1 MPPLHKEVNTMTTRV
16 AFLFP
21 GQGSQAVGMGAD
33 IFAASSAAKRVFEV
47 VDETLGFSLSA
58 LCFYGPEDTL
68 RTTINAQPAIMTVS
82 LALLAAFQEALSPQ
96 ASSWASPLIP
106 SFTAGHSVGECAALV
121 AAGALDLKSVAL
133 LVRERGRLMH
143 EEELACPGGMA
154 AVIGMD
160 AEPLQGVC
168 QEATQCALAA
178 LPAAPTHPGQGQVV
192 VANYNAPGQI
202 VISGEQHALTLAT
215 ELARARGA
223 KRVIPLSV
231 SGAFHSPVM
240 QPAAINLAR
249 SIETADIRDA
259 SIPIIA
265 NITAQP
271 LTQAQ
276 ELRVELAQQVAT
288 SVQWT
293 RTIEYLT
300 SVGITTFIEIG
311 PGQALTGMIK
321 RIAKGSTTIN
331 VGNVAE
337 VEKAAASIRD
347 MNLI

>member
-1 MPPLHKEVNTMTTRV
+1 
-16 AFLFP
+16 
-21 GQGSQAVGMGAD
+21 
-33 IFAASSAAKRVFEV
+33 
-47 VDETLGFSLSA
+47 
-58 LCFYGPEDTL
+58 
-68 RTTINAQPAIMTVS
+68 
-82 LALLAAFQEALSPQ
+82 
-96 ASSWASPLIP
+96 
-106 SFTAGHSVGECAALV
+106 
-121 AAGALDLKSVAL
+121 
-133 LVRERGRLMH
+133 
-143 EEELACPGGMA
+143 MA

-160 AEPLQGVC
+160 AQPLQEVC
-168 QEATQCALAA
+168 QEATQRALAA